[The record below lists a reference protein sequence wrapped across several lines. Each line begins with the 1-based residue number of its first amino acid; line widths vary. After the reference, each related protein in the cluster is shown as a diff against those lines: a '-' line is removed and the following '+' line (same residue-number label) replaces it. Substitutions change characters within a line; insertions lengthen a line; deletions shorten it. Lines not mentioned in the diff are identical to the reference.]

1 MKSLCFHIF
10 LNNGAP
16 LINPV
21 NVAITALALFFLW
34 TEGQVFAALS
44 GSPQQFNHKSSKR
57 KNKL

>member
-34 TEGQVFAALS
+34 TEGRASPPLS
-44 GSPQQFNHKSSKR
+44 GFPQQFNDKSSKR

>member
-10 LNNGAP
+10 LNNGEP

-34 TEGQVFAALS
+34 TEARAFAAFVRIS
-44 GSPQQFNHKSSKR
+44 ATVQRQVIETKD
-57 KNKL
+57 